1 MGCALLPRPEQRQRR
16 ASERGA
22 ALILVV
28 ILVVVMLI
36 GGLALVGVTNSELSS
51 SRGFR
56 AHAVT
61 DACVE
66 AAVEKVRAL
75 LPDVQVASFS
85 STGGDLAVGS
95 QTLHYE
101 PGHITGPS
109 SVAVYAL
116 DGSQFDI
123 AALYAGENITNV
135 MGTTATGTSGEA
147 LRIISSTVVCSG
159 NGYGTRELQVVFKYG
174 TPMGMR

>member
-1 MGCALLPRPEQRQRR
+1 MRRYPYVRSSHPRR
-16 ASERGA
+16 AERGA

-28 ILVVVMLI
+28 IIVVVMLI

-51 SRGFR
+51 SRGYR
-56 AHAVT
+56 SRAVT

-75 LPDVQVASFS
+75 LPNVPITAFAN
-85 STGGDLAVGS
+85 TGGQLAVGG
-95 QTLHYE
+95 QTLTYT

-109 SVAVYAL
+109 TVAIYTL

-123 AALYAGENITNV
+123 SALYAGENITNV
-135 MGTTATGTSGEA
+135 MGTAASSSTDDA
-147 LRIISSTVVCSG
+147 LRIVTSTVVCSG
-159 NGYGTRELQVVFKYG
+159 NNYGTREMQVVFRYG